1 MKATDRMK
9 PQFIFTIFICS
20 CISVKAQK
28 NCQTPKFQNGFAL
41 PEAVTYQDGAEVT
54 YACIAGYKPVSQ
66 VWWGH
71 IICTDGE
78 WSPAPMCIDKK
89 ACLAPEVAHGQV
101 RKSASKEWYD
111 HETSVPIE
119 CDKGYKLSEKARPRL
134 AKCTNGEWTV
144 PACDRMEYVCG
155 APPEVEHAT
164 ITQKAQSVFEDGDR
178 VNYTCNKGYQLSK
191 GDRSVDDETYCS
203 SGTWK
208 NVPKCSPRQQ
218 NQDARLASR
227 APRHQNQDTGLFSRA
242 EDCGKPPEVSNSVY
256 TVRGQS
262 VTYEC
267 SHLYKLEG
275 SVTIRCFGGE
285 WMDPPVCKPP
295 RHQNQDTGL
304 FSRAEDCGKPPEVS
318 NSVYTV
324 RGQSVTY
331 ECSHLYK
338 LEGSATI
345 RCFGGEWMD
354 PPICKRD
361 PMHGP

>member
-227 APRHQNQDTGLFSRA
+227 AEDCGKPPEVSNSVYTVRGQSVTYECSHLYKLEGSATIRCFGGEWMDPPICKPPRHQNQDTGLFSRA

-285 WMDPPVCKPP
+285 WMDPPVCK
-295 RHQNQDTGL
+295 
-304 FSRAEDCGKPPEVS
+304 
-318 NSVYTV
+318 
-324 RGQSVTY
+324 
-331 ECSHLYK
+331 
-338 LEGSATI
+338 
-345 RCFGGEWMD
+345 
-354 PPICKRD
+354 RD